1 MATARIVLVGVVMF
15 LAVRGSA
22 QPAAEAS
29 RTAGD
34 TMKNVRVLTDV
45 PVKQWDDTMWFMS
58 TSLGVTCDHCHTGQ
72 AYENDD
78 RKAKQIARN
87 MIQMTRELNARSFGG
102 RVRITCYTCHEGSLQ
117 PKTASTLW
125 NKTLEEAAAIRKEQK
140 EKQAPP
146 PVPRQPEP
154 LPDAE
159 QVIARYRKAVAGDGV
174 KTIHLKGSVDT
185 ASRGPIAQSVEID
198 IELPD
203 RLAQRA
209 IVGGAEIVQVIDR
222 DHGWAVAPG
231 RTVDMPPANM
241 ENARKQIALLGPLKV
256 AEAEAPRKTT
266 SLENIGGRT
275 FVVVESRGARH
286 LDRLYFDMQ
295 TGLLYKRAGDTH
307 TPLGDYPYETVYEDY
322 RDIDGVKVPFRT
334 IGRSTNDS
342 TSYTFS
348 EIRFNQPIDPTRFAR
363 PQTGAGK

>member
-1 MATARIVLVGVVMF
+1 METERIA
-15 LAVRGSA
+15 LAWALMLFAGRAPA
-22 QPAAEAS
+22 QPASETLK
-29 RTAGD
+29 TAGD

-58 TSLGVTCDHCHTGQ
+58 TALGVTCDHCHTGQ
-72 AYENDD
+72 AYESDD
-78 RKAKQIARN
+78 RKAKLTARS

-102 RVRITCYTCHEGSLQ
+102 RVRVTCYTCHEGSLQ
-117 PKTASTLW
+117 PKAASALW
-125 NKTLEEAAAIRKEQK
+125 NKTPEEAATIRKEQR
-140 EKQAPP
+140 EKQSAPAP
-146 PVPRQPEP
+146 KQPEP

-174 KTIHLKGSVDT
+174 KTIHLKASVDT
-185 ASRGPIAQSVEID
+185 AIRGPIAVEID

-209 IVGGAEIVQVIDR
+209 TVGGAEILQVIDR

-231 RTVDMPPANM
+231 RTIDMPPANM

-256 AEAEAPRKTT
+256 PEAEAPRKTT
-266 SLENIGGRT
+266 ALETIGGRT
-275 FVVVESRGARH
+275 YAVVASNGVRH
-286 LDRLYFDMQ
+286 LERLYFDMQ

-322 RDIDGVKVPFRT
+322 RDIGGVKIPFQT
-334 IGRSTNDS
+334 TSRSTNDS
-342 TSYTFS
+342 TRYTFS
-348 EIRFNQPIDPTRFAR
+348 AIRFNQPIDPSRFER
-363 PQTGAGK
+363 PRTAAGK